1 MKKLFIIAAL
11 YFMAASMA
19 QAQPQSSKTFEA
31 RHQTIEKAEFSQER
45 NYSEK
50 PDFRQKVSDM
60 DKLSKRNTQSCQ
72 ERNDSQVAQKKQLT
86 RELADQEYLNYRADK
101 AVQQEYE
108 LGLKYYAILRLKE
121 ATAQKEDS
129 ERKLYELTLRQ
140 AREKEE
146 LRKKFAKA
154 LSDGRDYEK
163 YSVELRKL
171 EEKHAKQIAKAQ
183 KNFSKAM
190 DVYENAVQ
198 GFVR

>member
-19 QAQPQSSKTFEA
+19 QAQPQSPKIFEA

-45 NYSEK
+45 SYSEK

-60 DKLSKRNTQSCQ
+60 DKLSKRDTQSSQ
-72 ERNDSQVAQKKQLT
+72 ERKDSQVAQKKQLT
-86 RELADQEYLNYRADK
+86 RDFADQEYLNYRADR

-163 YSVELRKL
+163 YGVELRKL